1 MLLAYYLMDMGGGRL
16 GAAWESPAAMRRRW
30 LAGIFA
36 VSVIWAVLVAAFSS
50 DSVHRLWG
58 VMAACGYALALVA
71 ILAIRNARGSDLAIG
86 LSFVGAL
93 LAPLTWMAAKGLE
106 QPEVWVVA
114 RSGSMLIHQGT
125 PYASSVALAATQ
137 NPNAYNPYLPVMA
150 LFGLPR
156 AIFDGGLLTDP
167 RIWFGVVFLI
177 VFWLALRQGGARDP
191 GRWAI
196 LVAGSP
202 VIAFELAV
210 GGTDVPMVGFLCLG
224 FALLYRRPSS
234 VNLAVLAGL
243 ALGIASAMKATAWPA
258 LVVAVVLIAVR
269 DGRKSAWAFSLTA
282 LGVVA
287 VCVGPFFVH
296 PKSLVDNTILFPLGL
311 ASVRSAASSP
321 LLGHVIAATW
331 HSAGHTIVVVLLVL
345 AGAAV
350 ALSLVFRPPRTV
362 ARAVVLLAGAMTLMF
377 VLAPSTRF
385 GYFIYPATLA
395 IWLFA
400 VRAGSQRADGSATPD
415 PGEPAAS
422 FRTSRP
428 TIPAERPAA

>member
-58 VMAACGYALALVA
+58 VIAACGYALALVV
-71 ILAIRNARGSDLAIG
+71 ILAVRNARAADIALG
-86 LSFVGAL
+86 LSFLGAL

-125 PYASSVALAATQ
+125 PYASAAALAATT

-167 RIWFGVVFLI
+167 RIWFGLVFLA

-224 FALLYRRPSS
+224 FALLYRRPTS
-234 VNLAVLAGL
+234 VTYAVLAGL

-258 LVVAVVLIAVR
+258 LVVAVVLIVVR
-269 DGRKSAWAFSLTA
+269 DGRKAAWAFTLTA

-287 VCVGPFFVH
+287 VCVGPFVVH
-296 PKSLVDNTILFPLGL
+296 PKSLVDNTIKFPLGL

-321 LLGHVIAATW
+321 LLGHVIASTW
-331 HSAGHTIVVVLLVL
+331 HAAGDTIVVALLVL
-345 AGAAV
+345 AAAAV

-362 ARAVVLLAGAMTLMF
+362 TRAVVLLAGAMTLMF

-385 GYFIYPATLA
+385 GYFIYPASLA

-400 VRAGSQRADGSATPD
+400 VRAGSQTDGSATPD
-415 PGEPAAS
+415 PDGPAAS
-422 FRTSRP
+422 LSTSRP

>member
-1 MLLAYYLMDMGGGRL
+1 
-16 GAAWESPAAMRRRW
+16 MRRRW

-36 VSVIWAVLVAAFSS
+36 VSVIWAILVALFSS

-58 VMAACGYALALVA
+58 VMAAIGYGLALLGVVA
-71 ILAIRNARGSDLAIG
+71 VRNARVSDVALG
-86 LSFVGAL
+86 LSFVGGL
-93 LAPLTWMAAKGLE
+93 LAPLAWMAAKGLE

-114 RSGSMLIHQGT
+114 RSGSMLLHQGT
-125 PYASSVALAATQ
+125 PYTSAAALAATTD
-137 NPNAYNPYLPVMA
+137 PNAYNPYLPVMA

-167 RIWFGVVFLI
+167 RIWFGVVFLA
-177 VFWLALRQGGARDP
+177 VFWLALRQGGARHP

-224 FALLYRRPSS
+224 FALLYRRPTS
-234 VNLAVLAGL
+234 VNFAILAGL

-269 DGRKSAWAFSLTA
+269 DGRKAVLAFTLTA

-287 VCVGPFFVH
+287 VCVGPFIVH
-296 PKSLVDNTILFPLGL
+296 PKSLVDNTIRFPLGL
-311 ASVRSAASSP
+311 ASVQSAASSP
-321 LLGHVIAATW
+321 LLGHVIASTW
-331 HSAGHTIVVVLLVL
+331 HQAGHTIVVVLLVL

-350 ALSLVFRPPRTV
+350 ALSLAFRPPQTV
-362 ARAVVLLAGAMTLMF
+362 SRAVVLLAGAMTLMF

-400 VRAGSQRADGSATPD
+400 VRVGSRAAGRPPTPD
-415 PGEPAAS
+415 PDGPAAS
-422 FRTSRP
+422 LRTSRP

>member
-1 MLLAYYLMDMGGGRL
+1 MGGVRP
-16 GAAWESPAAMRRRW
+16 GAGFESPAAMRRRW

-36 VSVIWAVLVAAFSS
+36 VSTIWAILVAVISNDHVHQLWGEVAAVGYGLALAVVLVLRHARTADIALGVAFIGGLIVPLSWLAASGQ
-50 DSVHRLWG
+50 W
-58 VMAACGYALALVA
+58 
-71 ILAIRNARGSDLAIG
+71 
-86 LSFVGAL
+86 
-93 LAPLTWMAAKGLE
+93 
-106 QPEVWVVA
+106 QPEVGVVA
-114 RSGSMLIHQGT
+114 NSGWALIHHGT
-125 PYASSVALAATQ
+125 PYADPAALASTLD
-137 NPNAYNPYLPVMA
+137 PNAYNPYLPVMA

-156 AIFDGGLLTDP
+156 AFFNLGLLTDP
-167 RIWFGVVFLI
+167 RVWFGVVFLGI
-177 VFWLALRQGGARDP
+177 FWLALREGGARDP

-210 GGTDVPMVGFLCLG
+210 GGTDGPMVGFLCLG
-224 FALLYRRPSS
+224 FALLYRRPTS
-234 VNLAVLAGL
+234 VHLAVLAGV
-243 ALGIASAMKATAWPA
+243 ALGVASAMKATAWPA
-258 LVVAVVLIAVR
+258 LVVAVVLIGVR
-269 DGRKSAWAFSLTA
+269 DGKKAAWAFMLTA
-282 LGVVA
+282 LAVVA
-287 VCVGPFFVH
+287 VCVGPFAVH

-321 LLGHVIAATW
+321 LLGHVIASTW

-385 GYFIYPATLA
+385 GYFIYPAALA

-400 VRAGSQRADGSATPD
+400 VRLGSQVAGRPPTPD
-415 PGEPAAS
+415 PDAPAARP
-422 FRTSRP
+422 RTRP
-428 TIPAERPAA
+428 PHHP

>member
-1 MLLAYYLMDMGGGRL
+1 
-16 GAAWESPAAMRRRW
+16 MRRRW

-36 VSVIWAVLVAAFSS
+36 VSVGWAVLVSVFST

-58 VMAACGYALALVA
+58 VMAACGYALALLAV
-71 ILAIRNARGSDLAIG
+71 IAIRNARGADVALGLA
-86 LSFVGAL
+86 FVGAL
-93 LAPLTWMAAKGLE
+93 IVPLTWMAAKGLE

-114 RSGSMLIHQGT
+114 RSGWMLIHHGT
-125 PYASSVALAATQ
+125 PYTSATALMATR

-150 LFGLPR
+150 LFGVPR
-156 AIFDGGLLTDP
+156 AFFDLGLLTDP

-177 VFWLALRQGGARDP
+177 VFWFALRRGGAVNP
-191 GRWAI
+191 GRWTI

-224 FALLYRRPSS
+224 FALLYHKGRSAS
-234 VNLAVLAGL
+234 VTFAVLAGL

-258 LVVAVVLIAVR
+258 LVVAVVLILVQ
-269 DGRKSAWAFSLTA
+269 DGKKAAWAFAGTA

-287 VCVGPFFVH
+287 VCVGPFFVIH
-296 PKSLVDNTILFPLGL
+296 PKSLVDNTIKFPLGL
-311 ASVRSAASSP
+311 ASVRSQASSP
-321 LLGHVIAATW
+321 LLGHIIASTW
-331 HSAGHTIVVVLLVL
+331 HTAGNAVVVVLLVL
-345 AGAAV
+345 AAV
-350 ALSLVFRPPRTV
+350 AVGLSLVLRPPRSVT
-362 ARAVVLLAGAMTLMF
+362 RAVVLLAGAMTLMF

-400 VRAGSQRADGSATPD
+400 VHGGQLRADGTTTPD

-422 FRTSRP
+422 SRTTPP
-428 TIPAERPAA
+428 TIVVERPAA

>member
-1 MLLAYYLMDMGGGRL
+1 MLLAYYLMDMGGGRP

-36 VSVIWAVLVAAFSS
+36 VSVIWAVLVAVFSS

-58 VMAACGYALALVA
+58 VMAAVGYGLAL
-71 ILAIRNARGSDLAIG
+71 LAVLAFRNARVSDLALG
-86 LSFVGAL
+86 LSFVGGL
-93 LAPLTWMAAKGLE
+93 LAPLTWMAARGLE

-114 RSGSMLIHQGT
+114 RSGSMLLHQGT
-125 PYASSVALAATQ
+125 PYASAAALAATTD
-137 NPNAYNPYLPVMA
+137 PNAYNPYLPVMA

-167 RIWFGVVFLI
+167 RIWFGAVFLA
-177 VFWLALRQGGARDP
+177 VFWLALRQGGASSP
-191 GRWAI
+191 GRWAL

-224 FALLYRRPSS
+224 FALLYRRPTSI
-234 VNLAVLAGL
+234 NLAILAGL

-258 LVVAVVLIAVR
+258 LVVAIVLIAVR
-269 DGRKSAWAFSLTA
+269 DGRKAVAAFTLTA

-287 VCVGPFFVH
+287 VCVGPFIVH
-296 PKSLVDNTILFPLGL
+296 PKSLVDNTIKFPLGL
-311 ASVRSAASSP
+311 ASVQSAASSP

-345 AGAAV
+345 AAAAV
-350 ALSLVFRPPRTV
+350 ALSLVFRPPQTV
-362 ARAVVLLAGAMTLMF
+362 SRAVVLLAGAMTLMF

-400 VRAGSQRADGSATPD
+400 VRAGTPASGRPATPD
-415 PGEPAAS
+415 PDEPAARLS
-422 FRTSRP
+422 TSRP
-428 TIPAERPAA
+428 TIPVERPAG

>member
-1 MLLAYYLMDMGGGRL
+1 
-16 GAAWESPAAMRRRW
+16 MRRRW

-36 VSVIWAVLVAAFSS
+36 FSVAWAVLVAVFSS

-58 VMAACGYALALVA
+58 VIAACGYALALLAV
-71 ILAIRNARGSDLAIG
+71 IAIRNARGADVALGLA
-86 LSFVGAL
+86 FVGGL
-93 LAPLTWMAAKGLE
+93 IAPLTWMAAKGLE

-114 RSGSMLIHQGT
+114 RSGTMLLHHGT
-125 PYASSVALAATQ
+125 PYTSAMVLAATR

-156 AIFDGGLLTDP
+156 ALFDLGLLTDP

-177 VFWLALRQGGARDP
+177 VFWLALRRGGARDP
-191 GRWAI
+191 GRWTI

-224 FALLYRRPSS
+224 FALLYHKGRATS
-234 VNLAVLAGL
+234 VNFAVLAGL

-258 LVVAVVLIAVR
+258 LVVAAVLIGVR
-269 DGRKSAWAFSLTA
+269 DGKKAAWAFAGTA
-282 LGVVA
+282 VGVVA
-287 VCVGPFFVH
+287 VCVGPFLIMH
-296 PKSLVDNTILFPLGL
+296 PKSLVDNTIKFPLGL
-311 ASVRSAASSP
+311 ASVTSQASSP
-321 LLGHVIAATW
+321 LLGHIISSTW
-331 HSAGHTIVVVLLVL
+331 HGGGHTVVVVLLVL
-345 AGAAV
+345 AALAV
-350 ALSLVFRPPRTV
+350 GLSLVFRPPRSVT
-362 ARAVVLLAGAMTLMF
+362 RAVILLAGAMTLMF
-377 VLAPSTRF
+377 LLAPSTRF

-400 VRAGSQRADGSATPD
+400 VHGGEMKGDGMARPG

-422 FRTSRP
+422 SHTTVP
-428 TIPAERPAA
+428 TTVVERPAG

>member
-1 MLLAYYLMDMGGGRL
+1 
-16 GAAWESPAAMRRRW
+16 MRRRW

-36 VSVIWAVLVAAFSS
+36 VSVIWAALVAAFSS

-58 VMAACGYALALVA
+58 VMAACGYALALLSILVA
-71 ILAIRNARGSDLAIG
+71 RNTRVSDLALG

-93 LAPLTWMAAKGLE
+93 VAPLTWMAAKGLE

-125 PYASSVALAATQ
+125 PYASAAALALTQ

-156 AIFDGGLLTDP
+156 ALFDGGLLTDP
-167 RIWFGVVFLI
+167 RIWFGLVFLA

-224 FALLYRRPSS
+224 FALLYRRPTS
-234 VNLAVLAGL
+234 VSFAVMAGL

-258 LVVAVVLIAVR
+258 LVVAVVLIGVR
-269 DGRKSAWAFSLTA
+269 DGRKAATAFLLTA

-287 VCVGPFFVH
+287 VCVGPFIVH
-296 PKSLVDNTILFPLGL
+296 PKALVDNTILFPLGL

-321 LLGHVIAATW
+321 LLGHVIASTW
-331 HSAGHTIVVVLLVL
+331 HQAGHTIVVALLVL
-345 AGAAV
+345 AGVAV
-350 ALSLVFRPPRTV
+350 ALSLAFRPPRTV
-362 ARAVVLLAGAMTLMF
+362 SRAVVLLAGAMTLMF

-400 VRAGSQRADGSATPD
+400 VRTGNKPAIESATADPD
-415 PGEPAAS
+415 EPAVS
-422 FRTSRP
+422 LSTSRT
-428 TIPAERPAA
+428 TIPAERPAG

>member
-1 MLLAYYLMDMGGGRL
+1 
-16 GAAWESPAAMRRRW
+16 MRRRW

-36 VSVIWAVLVAAFSS
+36 VSVGWALLVGVFSS

-58 VMAACGYALALVA
+58 VMAACGYALALLAV
-71 ILAIRNARGSDLAIG
+71 IAIRNARAADVALG
-86 LSFVGAL
+86 LSFAGAL
-93 LAPLTWMAAKGLE
+93 IAPLIWMAAKGLE
-106 QPEVWVVA
+106 QPEVYVVA
-114 RSGSMLIHQGT
+114 RSGAMLIHQGT
-125 PYASSVALAATQ
+125 PYTSAAALAGTQ

-150 LFGLPR
+150 LFGVPR
-156 AIFDGGLLTDP
+156 ALFDLGLLTDP
-167 RIWFGVVFLI
+167 RIWFGVVFVV
-177 VFWLALRQGGARDP
+177 VFWFALRRGGALDP
-191 GRWAI
+191 WRWTI

-224 FALLYRRPSS
+224 FALLYRKGGSTS
-234 VNLAVLAGL
+234 VTFAVLAGL

-258 LVVAVVLIAVR
+258 LAVAIVLLIVR
-269 DGRKSAWAFSLTA
+269 DGRKAAWAFALTA

-287 VCVGPFFVH
+287 VCVGPFFALH
-296 PKSLVDNTILFPLGL
+296 PKSLFDNTIKFPLGL

-321 LLGHVIAATW
+321 LIGHVIASTW
-331 HSAGHTIVVVLLVL
+331 HSAGNKVVVVLLVL
-345 AGAAV
+345 AALAV
-350 ALSLVFRPPRTV
+350 GLSLVFRPPRSV
-362 ARAVVLLAGAMTLMF
+362 SRAVVLLAGAMTLMF

-400 VRAGSQRADGSATPD
+400 VHWGRLDAGDATTPD

-422 FRTSRP
+422 SHTTVP
-428 TIPAERPAA
+428 TISVERPAG

>member
-1 MLLAYYLMDMGGGRL
+1 
-16 GAAWESPAAMRRRW
+16 MRRRW

-36 VSVIWAVLVAAFSS
+36 VSVIWAVLVALFST

-58 VMAACGYALALVA
+58 VMAACGYGLALLAV
-71 ILAIRNARGSDLAIG
+71 LAIRNARVSDVALG
-86 LSFVGAL
+86 LSFIGAL
-93 LAPLTWMAAKGLE
+93 LAPLTWMAARGLE

-114 RSGSMLIHQGT
+114 RSGSMLLHQGT
-125 PYASSVALAATQ
+125 PYASAAALALTQ

-167 RIWFGVVFLI
+167 RIWFGAVFLA
-177 VFWLALRQGGARDP
+177 VFWLALRAGGARDP

-224 FALLYRRPSS
+224 FALLYRRPTS
-234 VNLAVLAGL
+234 VNLAILAGL

-258 LVVAVVLIAVR
+258 LVVAVVLILVR
-269 DGRKSAWAFSLTA
+269 DGRKAAGAFTLSA

-321 LLGHVIAATW
+321 LLGHVIASTW
-331 HSAGHTIVVVLLVL
+331 HQAGHTIVVVLLVL
-345 AGAAV
+345 AAVAV
-350 ALSLVFRPPRTV
+350 ALSLVFRPPRSV
-362 ARAVVLLAGAMTLMF
+362 PRAVVLLAGAMTLMF
-377 VLAPSTRF
+377 ILAPSTRF

-400 VRAGSQRADGSATPD
+400 VRAGRQRADGQVRPD
-415 PGEPAAS
+415 PDEPAAS
-422 FRTSRP
+422 LRTSRP